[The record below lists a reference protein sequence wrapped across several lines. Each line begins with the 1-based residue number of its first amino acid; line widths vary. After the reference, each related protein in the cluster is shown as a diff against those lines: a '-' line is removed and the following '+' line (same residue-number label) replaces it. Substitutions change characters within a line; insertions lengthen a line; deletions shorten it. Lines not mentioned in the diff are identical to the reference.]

1 MKKKI
6 VLGLTALIL
15 VVGLTIGGTL
25 AFMQSKTAQVVNT
38 FTVGSVH
45 LSLAETYEQ
54 NSQLIPGTVIAKTPV
69 LTVAAG
75 SEAAYVRA
83 KVEVSPAL
91 QALITNYSDQH
102 SVKNVDT
109 DKITIDF
116 NTTDWDWSSFDTT
129 GFVYYRGTP
138 VSPATVGTTGI
149 VAKNAA
155 ATVLPALFT
164 KIDIN
169 GKTVTNED
177 LAHIVNATDGQIKVT
192 GYAIQAATF
201 DDATAAWAAFNNSNT
216 NA

>member
-25 AFMQSKTAQVVNT
+25 AFMQSKTVQVVNT

-54 NSQLIPGTVIAKTPV
+54 DSQLIPGTVIAKTPI

-75 SEAAYVRA
+75 SEECFVKA
-83 KVEVSPAL
+83 KIEIPVAL
-91 QALITNYSDQH
+91 QTLISAG
-102 SVKNVDT
+102 
-109 DKITIDF
+109 KITIDY
-116 NTTDWDWSSFDTT
+116 NTTDWSTIDAN
-129 GFVYYRGTP
+129 GIVYYNGT
-138 VSPATVGTTGI
+138 

-164 KIDIN
+164 TVTIN
-169 GKTVTNED
+169 SSVTNED
-177 LAHIVNATDGQIKVT
+177 LATIADLANRQIKVT
-192 GYAIQAATF
+192 GYAIQKATF
-201 DDATAAWAAFNNSNT
+201 GTKELAWAAFDTNNT